1 MGLVI
6 LGGVLLFMLIGGMG
20 AAMWYV
26 LKAADP
32 MRVDT
37 SIGTKIETA
46 QEFLPFSDIRSNM
59 LDLGGHQYRMYVEV
73 SSINYFLR
81 SEEEQKLVNMS
92 FQRFVNSLSYPITIF
107 IQTRVAN
114 NEELLENL
122 REDYLRTADRYPALR
137 EYAEENF
144 EEMMRLYQA
153 RGTDREKR
161 KYIIISFDD
170 ANSLTELDEDGKV
183 RYAYEELTQRC
194 RIVLDGLAAIG
205 LNAKILETTEIAEL
219 LLSTYHKRNYSHFK
233 ALIGGEYTPL
243 IVNGENH
250 IAEAPED
257 GRLDW
262 ILWEAQN
269 KLNQEI
275 LELSDDKEVCE
286 QTKQVIRELDKTRKA
301 LAGYYQEHRITDF
314 E

>member
-1 MGLVI
+1 MALVI
-6 LGGVLLFMLIGGMG
+6 LGGLLLFGLIGGMG
-20 AAMWYV
+20 YAMWYV
-26 LKAADP
+26 LKKTDP

-46 QEFLPFSDIRSNM
+46 QEFLPFSDIGNNM
-59 LDLGGHQYRMYVEV
+59 LDLGAHQYRMYVEV

-81 SEEEQKLVNMS
+81 TEEEQKMVNMS

-107 IQTRVAN
+107 IQTRIAN

-122 REDYLRTADRYPALR
+122 REDYVRTADRYPALR

-144 EEMMRLYQA
+144 EEMMMLYQA

-161 KYIIISFDD
+161 KYIIVSFDD
-170 ANSLTELDEDGKV
+170 ANQLSELDDEGKLK
-183 RYAYEELTQRC
+183 YAYEELTHRC
-194 RIVLDGLAAIG
+194 RIILDGLAAVG
-205 LNAKILETTEIAEL
+205 LNAKILSTTEIAEL

-243 IVNGENH
+243 IVNGTNH

-275 LELSDDKEVCE
+275 LELSEDEEIC
-286 QTKQVIRELDKTRKA
+286 QRTKQVIRELDQTRKA
-301 LAGYYQEHRITDF
+301 LAGYYQEHRMTDLD
-314 E
+314 